1 MNISVFEENP
11 LVGYCCSNIENIIG
25 LVVQLVR
32 MPACHAEGRGFK
44 SRRGRLGMVS
54 QYPGWSCGGM
64 LSKDRDRFDSELGE
78 SWPKPKI
85 WGISSVGTST
95 CLASRGS
102 RVQIPY
108 APRGVRF
115 TEWDGSLIGKMILS
129 IGNRLRVRI
138 LSISDLTSFRKCSPL
153 G

>member
-54 QYPGWSCGGM
+54 
-64 LSKDRDRFDSELGE
+64 
-78 SWPKPKI
+78 
-85 WGISSVGTST
+85 
-95 CLASRGS
+95 
-102 RVQIPY
+102 
-108 APRGVRF
+108 
-115 TEWDGSLIGKMILS
+115 
-129 IGNRLRVRI
+129 
-138 LSISDLTSFRKCSPL
+138 
-153 G
+153 